1 MEKELLEKKKKSD
14 EEKTIKQEQLREK
27 KVETEVFKEYKED
40 VKKYEHL
47 KNRKMKSGKEDKT
60 IELLKAFK
68 ERMFKAKY
76 ENIDPDTEK
85 SEIEKE
91 CSKVQEIEQTET
103 ILTHRLD
110 VDEEIKRKVID
121 ANIADHERYDIYD
134 PRNPLNKRKRG
145 ECQEVTKQKKKSFL
159 TPNSL

>member
-1 MEKELLEKKKKSD
+1 MEKELIEKKRKYN
-14 EEKTIKQEQLREK
+14 EEKIIKQEQLKEK
-27 KVETEVFKEYKED
+27 KTETEVFKQYKED
-40 VKKYEHL
+40 VGKYEHL
-47 KNRKMKSGKEDKT
+47 KNRKIKSSKEDKT

-68 ERMFKAKY
+68 ERMFKAKQ
-76 ENIDPDTEK
+76 ENKDSESEDSNTEK
-85 SEIEKE
+85 QSE
-91 CSKVQEIEQTET
+91 KVEVET

-121 ANIADHERYDIYD
+121 ANIADNERYDIYD

-145 ECQEVTKQKKKSFL
+145 ESKEIINQKKKSFL